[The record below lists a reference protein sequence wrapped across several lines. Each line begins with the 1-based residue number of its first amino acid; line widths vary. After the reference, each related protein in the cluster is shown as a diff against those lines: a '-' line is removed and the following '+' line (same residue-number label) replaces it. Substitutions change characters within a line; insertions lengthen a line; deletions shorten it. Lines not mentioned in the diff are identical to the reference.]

1 MSYFSSY
8 FTNLSVSSL
17 SQVLEKLS
25 RTCLVIPVPRT
36 SRPMKEELEY
46 TGDVTDLLYAVCVF
60 RRHVLLIGFDELSE
74 GQKGD
79 WLADEEGY
87 QNEAPLYFSE
97 SWHRTSP
104 VYLMKLLRSSLA
116 TLSEEKYET
125 SILLVCNY
133 PIINVEDMQE
143 EWEEEDVW
151 VVPSCPSIEGLKTGL
166 MDQLKDEN
174 LWGALLSLYERSIPD
189 LLKSVHQEKKNVT
202 EDIISE
208 TEDAM
213 WKNDS
218 EEETDFEDEDEF
230 EKLLNDFIA
239 SELEEEDSENSLA
252 REQKKA
258 AIPIK
263 GSWRE
268 TVDKESD
275 LYQSLEQLDWEVAYG
290 IPKTKLAWRKS
301 GMLEWVAWPEAKL
314 WIRVTTALERDA
326 VLFDYLEGA
335 EVYFVDHEKYVVREE
350 KIRRCDIWK
359 DQWAKICLETLP
371 LQKESSLGE
380 WTNGEILIVKDE
392 VELVVLPLRWMYLPA
407 IPDVLRFRDVR
418 LYRNVSSVL
427 EASDSTTALSCFARK
442 GLRNVLAVYRAEN
455 VWGKEFPAMFRC
467 RLYGDVGNLLAE
479 KYVTASFHADSKEVM
494 TSIQWGKAD
503 GITWKKARYMI
514 EVRFREEVAFFAFF
528 EVGKN
533 DVSGVCRKDETTPAE
548 GDTSDST
555 SGTETEMSS
564 WEELQELHGMDEF
577 RQRMEELAAYRRY
590 MDQRENMGFQ
600 TPLPPLHMAFMGN
613 STTKKQKVVNLLG
626 KLLCDLKFLNNG
638 KVTYVDWEE
647 FVQKNA
653 RSKSFTNEEV
663 SLADNVRAAQGG
675 ILFLDRVSPPS
686 VWDDNNAPRNIE
698 KEVWTDLASRLH
710 KDGQKNWVLVLSGNE
725 SMIEETINQF
735 DELSENIPPQNRFHF
750 ADYTHDELMEVAFS
764 YCRQHHYRLSEDA
777 VEALRNKIQEEF
789 IWTAGTCNN
798 SEFIENLFTNEIL
811 ETMALRVSKLKF
823 PTATDLMTIRKE
835 DIPTTPKESGNDMQ
849 KLKKMVGLSKLKA
862 NIENHLNMVRMMKW
876 RMDKG
881 LEASMPPLH
890 MIFVGNPGT
899 GKTTVADFI
908 GEIYASMGLLSKGK
922 VIKVSRND
930 LVGQYLGHTEKKT
943 QEYLKRAEGNV
954 LFIDEAYS
962 LCADENG
969 KDFGHRVIEI
979 LLTVLDKDQVDMLV
993 ILAGYPEEMKKM
1005 IETNPGLPS
1014 RFPYTFYFND
1024 YSVDELMQIARN
1036 YVENKHYFFTPKAFQ
1051 ALRTL
1056 VERQY
1061 EDKDRYWGNARFIV
1075 RLISS
1080 QILPAM
1086 GSRLAALT
1094 VEKRENKRTLQ
1105 QICLADVQACDTV
1118 NQVEPFEEEEIER
1131 ALRKLDAMVGLAKVK
1146 ESVHNFVTVARYLQ
1160 KRGQSY
1166 FRDEPLRWS
1175 FVGNTGTG
1183 KSTVAG
1189 ILAEILRAMHVLNRG
1204 NLIELKAENL
1214 YNVPDYKVDELIR
1227 NAMKQSEQGLLF
1239 VDGDAPMFKNPQ
1251 TRFNGQELRFKL
1263 NSLMMELPGNYAV
1276 VIAEQTPYG
1285 RVSMNNEIPT
1295 VLPEMDH
1302 TFYFEDYSPEELMDI
1317 LSMCLEKRNLHLEP
1331 EAVGIMETYISH
1343 LHDNKQLGYA
1353 NARTMNAL
1361 ARDILNHYLVR
1372 ISRNRSAFDGK
1383 VIKEDVDWYVWVDM
1397 SMRKKIG
1404 FRQ

>member
-17 SQVLEKLS
+17 PGILERLS
-25 RTCLVIPVPRT
+25 RTCLAIPVPRT
-36 SRPMKEELEY
+36 SRPMKGELEY

-60 RRHVLLIGFDELSE
+60 RRHVLLIGFDELPASE
-74 GQKGD
+74 RGT

-97 SWHRTSP
+97 SSHRTSP
-104 VYLMKLLRSSLA
+104 VFLMKLLRSSLA

-133 PIINVEDMQE
+133 PIINIEDMQE

-166 MDQLKDEN
+166 MDQLKDEK
-174 LWGALLSLYERSIPD
+174 LWGALLSLYERNIPD
-189 LLKSVHQEKKNVT
+189 LLKKVCQEKKNVT

-208 TEDAM
+208 TENTM

-230 EKLLNDFIA
+230 EKLLNDFITCGPEENDTEA
-239 SELEEEDSENSLA
+239 SLLVDVKE
-252 REQKKA
+252 KA
-258 AIPIK
+258 DIPIK
-263 GSWRE
+263 GTWKE
-268 TVDKESD
+268 ILDKEST
-275 LYQSLEQLDWEVAYG
+275 LYQSLKKLDWETAYG
-290 IPKTKLAWRKS
+290 TPKTELDWRKS
-301 GMLEWVAWPEAKL
+301 GKLEWVAWPEAKL

-326 VLFDYLEGA
+326 VFFDYLEGA
-335 EVYFVDHEKYVVREE
+335 EVYLVNHKKYVVREE

-392 VELVVLPLRWMYLPA
+392 VELAVLPLRWMYLPA
-407 IPDVLRFRDVR
+407 MPDVLRFRDVR

-442 GLRNVLAVYRAEN
+442 GLRNVLAVYRAAN
-455 VWGKEFPAMFRC
+455 TWGKEFPAMFRC

-479 KYVTASFHADSKEVM
+479 KYVTASFHADSKEVI
-494 TSIQWGKAD
+494 TPIQWGKAD

-514 EVRFREEVAFFAFF
+514 EVRFREEAAFFAFF

-548 GDTSDST
+548 GDTSDTT
-555 SGTETEMSS
+555 SGTKTEMSS

-600 TPLPPLHMAFMGN
+600 TPLPPF
-613 STTKKQKVVNLLG
+613 
-626 KLLCDLKFLNNG
+626 
-638 KVTYVDWEE
+638 TYADWDE
-647 FVQKNA
+647 FIQKNA
-653 RSKSFTNEEV
+653 RNKSFTNEEV

-698 KEVWTDLASRLH
+698 KEVWTDLVSRLH

-725 SMIEETINQF
+725 AMIEETINQF

-1005 IETNPGLPS
+1005 VETNPGLPS

-1051 ALRTL
+1051 TLRTL

-1086 GSRLAALT
+1086 GSRLAALPA
-1094 VEKRENKRTLQ
+1094 EKRENKRTLQ

-1118 NQVEPFEEEEIER
+1118 NQVEPFEEEEIEQ
-1131 ALRKLDAMVGLAKVK
+1131 ALRKLDAMVGLNRVK
-1146 ESVHNFVTVARYLQ
+1146 ESVHNFVTVSRYLQ

-1166 FRDEPLRWS
+1166 FRDEPLRWN

-1204 NLIELKAENL
+1204 NLVELKAENL

-1285 RVSMNNEIPT
+1285 RVSMNNEVPT

-1302 TFYFEDYSPEELMDI
+1302 TFYFEDYSPEELMAI
-1317 LSMCLEKRNLHLEP
+1317 LSMCLEKRNLYLEP
-1331 EAVGIMETYISH
+1331 NAVSHIKKYIGE
-1343 LHDNKQLGYA
+1343 LCENRPLGYA
-1353 NARTMNAL
+1353 NARTMSLL
-1361 ARDILNHYLVR
+1361 AKNITDNYLLR
-1372 ISRNRSAFDGK
+1372 ISMTNK
-1383 VIKEDVDWYVWVDM
+1383 VHNGQVILKDVEKFVWKTVLQ
-1397 SMRKKIG
+1397 RKRVG
-1404 FRQ
+1404 F